1 MARYTGPVC
10 RLCRREGL
18 KIFLKG
24 ERCYTEKCA
33 FERRAFVPGM
43 HGQGRRGKVSE
54 YGRQLREK
62 QKVKRIYGL
71 MEKQFRKY
79 YSLAAKKQGVT
90 GENLLRYLERRLDN
104 VVFRL
109 GLAAS
114 RSEAR
119 QLVRHGHIHIN
130 GRRSNIPSQLVRV
143 GDVINVRD
151 KSKEQQR
158 IVDAVDAV
166 DRRGIPAW
174 LEFDRKGLS
183 GKVITMPARGDIQ
196 MPIEER
202 LIVELYSK

>member
-1 MARYTGPVC
+1 MARYIGPVC

-18 KIFLKG
+18 KLFLKG

-43 HGQGRRGKVSE
+43 HGQARRSKVSE
-54 YGRQLREK
+54 FGRQLREK
-62 QKVKRIYGL
+62 QKVKRIYGV

-79 YSLAAKKQGVT
+79 YALAAKKQGVT

-104 VVFRL
+104 VVFRM
-109 GLAAS
+109 GMAAS

-119 QLVRHGHIHIN
+119 QLVRHGHIIVN
-130 GRRSNIPSQLVRV
+130 GHRNDIPSMLVRA
-143 GDVINVRD
+143 GDVVAVRE
-151 KSKEQQR
+151 KSREQAR
-158 IVDAVDAV
+158 ITDAVDAV
-166 DRRGIPAW
+166 DRRGIPGW
-174 LEFDRKGLS
+174 LEFDRKALT
-183 GKVITMPARGDIQ
+183 GKVITMPQRSDIQ